1 MVQRLE
7 IETPAVTE
15 LPLGISDHL
24 QLRHSL
30 LTTVFLREWM
40 KGSSDFQHINVYRGR
55 ADALCPCK
63 TAKFRSRRIIH
74 TGGPGSPGAPGCPS
88 QPCCPRC
95 PGSPGSPSGPLSPL
109 CPGNKSQKDIQ
120 ALVRSGWSRRQLGT
134 IDKGMT
140 LTLWEQ
146 GESPLSVPL
155 SSVTQ
160 RQLCK
165 SQRGDDNRQTHWIFY
180 WEMFLFPFWQG
191 VVYGAAHHNGI
202 PPQHLWDVRHGPPL
216 PGHSGWGVIPGWALT
231 PGRSSPSWNVFL
243 TGAEKVELSLT
254 SGWKNSELPG
264 ASTCSPVKATLGQS
278 ADGTMKHARHRD
290 SLLCGW
296 PLQTP
301 HLTFHILLN

>member
-120 ALVRSGWSRRQLGT
+120 ALVRSGWSRRRLGT

-140 LTLWEQ
+140 LTLWER

-155 SSVTQ
+155 ASVTQ

-165 SQRGDDNRQTHWIFY
+165 SQRGDDDRQTHWIFY
-180 WEMFLFPFWQG
+180 LG
-191 VVYGAAHHNGI
+191 NVS
-202 PPQHLWDVRHGPPL
+202 L
-216 PGHSGWGVIPGWALT
+216 PV
-231 PGRSSPSWNVFL
+231 L
-243 TGAEKVELSLT
+243 TGGCVRGCPSQQHSPPTLVRWQTWPST
-254 SGWKNSELPG
+254 SWPQWVGGDSW
-264 ASTCSPVKATLGQS
+264 LG
-278 ADGTMKHARHRD
+278 THPR
-290 SLLCGW
+290 LV
-296 PLQTP
+296 
-301 HLTFHILLN
+301 